1 MNINASIVDQRL
13 TGILK
18 EHLNLLEPIAGKS
31 EEKQRSL
38 AFVLLCVST
47 ALELPLDAAAELLTE
62 GGNDVGVDALHLS
75 DVDDGEFTVTLFQGK
90 YKHKDLAGTANF
102 PENGVKSSLQ
112 TVATLFDPDKQAL
125 MNPRIRPRIEE
136 IRSLIRDG
144 YIPNVRVVLC
154 NNGARWTQAADN
166 WITQSGFTA
175 DQVQW
180 IHLNH
185 DEIIAVLQRKKS
197 VDDSIQLHG
206 KAIIEDFN
214 FRRVLISKVPI
225 TEIASLFERHHDLLL
240 ERNIRRYLG
249 LRNNRVNAAIHETLQ
264 DASKRENFYFFNN
277 GITMICRKFR
287 HNALQGENFQ
297 VRIDGIQVINGGQT
311 CKTIQQTLKSLPN
324 EDFSSIYVLLRLY
337 ELAEDD
343 HELVNDITYATN
355 SQNPVDLRDLRSN
368 DAIQKQLEIG
378 MAELGYTYKR
388 QRDDTGSA
396 ANIITSSMVAEAVL
410 AIWRQKPHQAK
421 FLRNEHFGKLYH
433 TIFDD
438 LNAPAAVMA
447 TLILNFVED
456 EVKSSESEKSF
467 LFLPFSQYHVSMIIG
482 IMLENKYK
490 SDPIVFK
497 NFHRKKEYFIDSSKL
512 LWDLAVHIID
522 VSIKRL
528 YGKNDDNDD
537 ISLQQLSATFRRGDL
552 LINIFEE
559 ISELDKWKNP

>member
-18 EHLNLLEPIAGKS
+18 EHLNLLEPIVGKS

-102 PENGVKSSLQ
+102 PENGVKSALQ
-112 TVATLFDPDKQAL
+112 TIATLFDPDKQVL
-125 MNPRIRPRIEE
+125 MNPRIKPRIEE

-225 TEIASLFERHHDLLL
+225 TEIASLFERHNDLLL
-240 ERNIRRYLG
+240 
-249 LRNNRVNAAIHETLQ
+249 
-264 DASKRENFYFFNN
+264 
-277 GITMICRKFR
+277 
-287 HNALQGENFQ
+287 
-297 VRIDGIQVINGGQT
+297 
-311 CKTIQQTLKSLPN
+311 
-324 EDFSSIYVLLRLY
+324 
-337 ELAEDD
+337 
-343 HELVNDITYATN
+343 
-355 SQNPVDLRDLRSN
+355 
-368 DAIQKQLEIG
+368 
-378 MAELGYTYKR
+378 
-388 QRDDTGSA
+388 
-396 ANIITSSMVAEAVL
+396 
-410 AIWRQKPHQAK
+410 
-421 FLRNEHFGKLYH
+421 
-433 TIFDD
+433 
-438 LNAPAAVMA
+438 
-447 TLILNFVED
+447 
-456 EVKSSESEKSF
+456 
-467 LFLPFSQYHVSMIIG
+467 
-482 IMLENKYK
+482 
-490 SDPIVFK
+490 
-497 NFHRKKEYFIDSSKL
+497 
-512 LWDLAVHIID
+512 
-522 VSIKRL
+522 
-528 YGKNDDNDD
+528 
-537 ISLQQLSATFRRGDL
+537 
-552 LINIFEE
+552 
-559 ISELDKWKNP
+559 